1 MGVSDS
7 HLRIINDELV
17 LDEVLKVSD
26 NAVKENAFEAA
37 AAADSE
43 ITPPE
48 QFQNS
53 FHQNEQTGKRKKN
66 SEGVGGFFVGVLL
79 IFFFK
84 KLHPTV
90 MLICE
95 NSAISDSHHSL
106 RH

>member
-53 FHQNEQTGKRKKN
+53 FHQNEHTGNIPYRR
-66 SEGVGGFFVGVLL
+66 
-79 IFFFK
+79 IYC
-84 KLHPTV
+84 T
-90 MLICE
+90 
-95 NSAISDSHHSL
+95 SL
-106 RH
+106 DYYATFGQI